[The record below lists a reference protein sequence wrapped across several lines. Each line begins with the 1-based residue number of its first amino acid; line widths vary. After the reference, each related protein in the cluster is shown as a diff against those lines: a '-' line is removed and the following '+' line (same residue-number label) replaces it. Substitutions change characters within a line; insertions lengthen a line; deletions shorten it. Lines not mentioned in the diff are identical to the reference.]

1 MTHSKAS
8 FSSAQIK
15 RLIKAAGGGEG
26 IAITHQVCRVV
37 QTGMRDARRCR
48 RIAHVPVP

>member
-8 FSSAQIK
+8 FSDKTSDQ
-15 RLIKAAGGGEG
+15 AAGGGEG